1 MHLMLDATCS
11 HQPSSSD
18 TALYCNLS
26 ISSFKVS
33 AANDSIDALIC
44 NAGIWIPADGDV
56 SIVYHAIPNNV
67 FGCEMTLRHTFFQG
81 TKQGTADGFE
91 AHFGVNY
98 LANFII
104 VNGLIENVKKSG
116 EYK

>member
-1 MHLMLDATCS
+1 
-11 HQPSSSD
+11 
-18 TALYCNLS
+18 
-26 ISSFKVS
+26 
-33 AANDSIDALIC
+33 
-44 NAGIWIPADGDV
+44 
-56 SIVYHAIPNNV
+56 
-67 FGCEMTLRHTFFQG
+67 MTLGLLFRLIFIIIKSFNDFTNAFFKG
-81 TKQGTADGFE
+81 NKRSTVDGFE

>member
-1 MHLMLDATCS
+1 MHA
-11 HQPSSSD
+11 
-18 TALYCNLS
+18 
-26 ISSFKVS
+26 
-33 AANDSIDALIC
+33 
-44 NAGIWIPADGDV
+44 
-56 SIVYHAIPNNV
+56 
-67 FGCEMTLRHTFFQG
+67 FFQG

-116 EYK
+116 VTYEKRIYL